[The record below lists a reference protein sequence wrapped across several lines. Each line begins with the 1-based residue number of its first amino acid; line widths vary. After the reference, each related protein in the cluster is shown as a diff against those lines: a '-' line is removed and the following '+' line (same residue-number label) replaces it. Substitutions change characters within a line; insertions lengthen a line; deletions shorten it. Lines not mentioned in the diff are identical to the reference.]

1 MSWSSKVLIRDTFTE
16 SEVQLYQEVDL
27 GFILPLP
34 QENVAAEGGGPEGA
48 VALSPEA
55 LVAVAQ
61 QRAAEVIAA
70 AQQQAETLEH
80 EAHAR
85 GLARGQEE
93 GKEAAKQKLL
103 PALVTFAQMGQS
115 LIVLEEQ
122 LIDRF
127 TPQLVGLALEIAE
140 KVVGKQVEADPQ
152 IVASVLERAR
162 AELPQARFVRVWLHP
177 LDHGLLAELRPD
189 LVSMGEQGGRKV
201 EVVAAKEIA
210 RGGCRVETEMG
221 VVDATIPTQ
230 MQEIRGQ
237 MLDEEER

>member
-1 MSWSSKVLIRDTFTE
+1 MSWSSKVLIREAFTE
-16 SEVQLYQEVDL
+16 SDVQLYQEVAL
-27 GFILPLP
+27 GFILHPL
-34 QENVAAEGGGPEGA
+34 QESVAAESDRPEGVVA
-48 VALSPEA
+48 VPPEA

-80 EAHAR
+80 EARAQ

-93 GKEAAKQKLL
+93 GKEAAKQELL
-103 PALVTFAQMGQS
+103 PALVTCAQMGQS

-122 LIDRF
+122 LIARF

-140 KVVGKQVEADPQ
+140 KVIGKQVEADPQ
-152 IVASVLERAR
+152 LVASVLERAR
-162 AELPQARFVRVWLHP
+162 AELPQARFVRICLHP
-177 LDHGLLAELRPD
+177 LDHSLLAELRPD
-189 LVSMGEQGGRKV
+189 LVLMGEQGGRTV
-201 EVVAAKEIA
+201 EMAAAEEIA

-230 MQEIRGQ
+230 MQEIRRQ
-237 MLDEEER
+237 MLDEEEL